1 MTRGDLVHI
10 PQGTLLLQNKDS
22 SLFESEG
29 GYIKAEKPMRA
40 LFWDKDPK
48 KPSWGSIYYKDN
60 VWDVRMR
67 DIYPISQE
75 LGNVS

>member
-1 MTRGDLVHI
+1 MMLRGDLVHI
-10 PQGTLLLQNKDS
+10 PQGALLLKSKHNTIQDGEY
-22 SLFESEG
+22 L
-29 GYIKAEKPMRA
+29 KAEKPMVA
-40 LFWDKDPK
+40 LFWEQDPK